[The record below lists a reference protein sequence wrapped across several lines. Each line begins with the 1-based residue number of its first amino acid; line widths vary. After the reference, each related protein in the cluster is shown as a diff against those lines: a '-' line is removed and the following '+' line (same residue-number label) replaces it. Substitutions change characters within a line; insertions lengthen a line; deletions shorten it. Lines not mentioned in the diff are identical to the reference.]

1 MTAIAKLLNGFGA
14 GDLFQILRDGT
25 PRTRSEL
32 AQLTGFS
39 RPTISLRLDEL
50 LSSGLISPVTSAVST
65 GGRPSARVALNPQ
78 ARLVAAVDFGAT
90 HATVALMDLAG
101 KVLTDERAHREIASG
116 PQASLDWLAETITLL
131 LNRVDRTRTD
141 LLAIGIGVPGPVEHS
156 TGRPSSPPI
165 MPGWDDYDIPGH
177 LQGSFAVPVLVDN
190 DVNVMALGEQA
201 TVWPDVQNM
210 VFIKVSTGIGAGI
223 ISAGVL
229 QRGEDGS
236 AGDIGHIAIAR
247 GADIVCRCGNTGC
260 LEAVAG
266 APAVLGNLI
275 TEGADISS
283 TEQLVTLA
291 KMGDL
296 GAMRALRQAGRDIGE
311 VLNVC
316 VSIMNP
322 ALIVVGG
329 ALAESNESLMAGIRE
344 VVYSRSMPLATQNL
358 AIVAARAGSSVGAIG
373 AGVMAIEYALSP
385 EQIDAAN
392 AAGAVAV

>member
-1 MTAIAKLLNGFGA
+1 MTAFAKLLNGFGA

-39 RPTISLRLDEL
+39 RSTISLRLDEL

-78 ARLVAAVDFGAT
+78 ARLVASADFGAT

-101 KVLTDERAHREIASG
+101 KVLTDETAHREIASG
-116 PQASLDWLAETITLL
+116 PKGSLDWLAETITLL
-131 LNRVDRTRTD
+131 LNRVGRAEAD
-141 LLAIGIGVPGPVEHS
+141 LLAIGIGIPGPVEHS
-156 TGRPSSPPI
+156 TGRPSNPPI
-165 MPGWDDYDIPGH
+165 MPGWDGYDVPGH
-177 LQGSFAVPVLVDN
+177 LQRSFAVPVLVDN
-190 DVNVMALGEQA
+190 DVNVMALGEHA
-201 TVWPDVQNM
+201 TVWPDVHNM
-210 VFIKVSTGIGAGI
+210 VFLKVSTGIGAGI

-247 GADIVCRCGNTGC
+247 GADTVCRCGNTGC
-260 LEAVAG
+260 LEAVAA
-266 APAVLGNLI
+266 APAVLANLI
-275 TEGADISS
+275 AEGADISS
-283 TEQLVTLA
+283 TEHLLTLA
-291 KMGDL
+291 KTGDL
-296 GAMRALRQAGRDIGE
+296 SAMRALRQAGRDIGE
-311 VLNVC
+311 VLNMC

-329 ALAESNESLMAGIRE
+329 ALAGSNESLMAGIRE
-344 VVYSRSMPLATQNL
+344 VVYARSMPLATQNL
-358 AIVAARAGSSVGAIG
+358 TIVGSRAGTRAGAIG

-392 AAGAVAV
+392 ADRAVAV